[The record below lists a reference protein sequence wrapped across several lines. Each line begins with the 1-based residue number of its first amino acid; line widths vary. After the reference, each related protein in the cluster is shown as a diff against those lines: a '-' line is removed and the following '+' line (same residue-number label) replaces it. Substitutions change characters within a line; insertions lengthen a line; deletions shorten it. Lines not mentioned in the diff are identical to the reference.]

1 MRGFFRCHRRVT
13 TRKRETQFRTGPM
26 ASPRLAYSSGSYS
39 TGEKNIDVFC
49 RKLRIFIEKMPAF
62 HPNVPIS
69 SAVVQYTQATPERTP
84 LEIPC
89 RRRNTE
95 VDA

>member
-1 MRGFFRCHRRVT
+1 
-13 TRKRETQFRTGPM
+13 M

-39 TGEKNIDVFC
+39 TGEKNTGAFS
-49 RKLRIFIEKMPAF
+49 RKLRIFVEKPPVLR
-62 HPNVPIS
+62 PNVPIS

-84 LEIPC
+84 LENPC

-95 VDA
+95 VGIKHFGKEDK